1 MITVVLVLCMVGAI
15 LLSPLGV
22 LFSSELSGSSALSNA
37 IQEINQEFDAKLEV
51 LKASVDRQ
59 NKWRYNTIQVYHIAF
74 WTAMPPPGTKSGLS
88 YHIVGRTLHG

>member
-37 IQEINQEFDAKLEV
+37 IQETNQEFDAKLEV

-59 NKWRYNTIQVYHIAF
+59 NKWRYNTIQVYHITF
-74 WTAMPPPGTKSGLS
+74 WTEMPRPETKFMFS
-88 YHIVGRTLHG
+88 YHIIRRN